1 MVSDTRF
8 ALHCKSIFFDLFW
21 AKVALFYCHFLI
33 SCWVSFVL
41 RCFYKGYS
49 SFLYCGE
56 NCKTFCLAEL
66 WTCINMRCGLK
77 ILDLNA
83 CHILPLQIQLSGSF
97 ELKLQ
102 NFTLVVV
109 PFRRIKKTN
118 EQSLHWSFG
127 FIEISPLAPSTQS
140 KIQKIKLIILVSH
153 TRPLKFTSA
162 PRKAK
167 HFIGQWIMTAD
178 DSIKC
183 QCANSGMTSQV
194 SGFQNPGVCLQ
205 AFPSFPPHPLPVF
218 YLCRFLRGSWLS
230 FLNLCSKTKQKRLLR
245 RLWECQKSKR
255 FNEVNMTLIRCVKL
269 EVNVVAMTAW
279 IQCEVSLV

>member
-49 SFLYCGE
+49 SFLCCGE
-56 NCKTFCLAEL
+56 NCKTFCLAEH

-102 NFTLVVV
+102 NVTLVVV

-118 EQSLHWSFG
+118 EQSLHWSFR

-140 KIQKIKLIILVSH
+140 KIQKIKLIILVSR

-178 DSIKC
+178 DSIKIW
-183 QCANSGMTSQV
+183 
-194 SGFQNPGVCLQ
+194 FQNLMSVHELRHDR
-205 AFPSFPPHPLPVF
+205 PSG
-218 YLCRFLRGSWLS
+218 RFSKSRGLSASVS
-230 FLNLCSKTKQKRLLR
+230 FLSSPPPPRSFTCAIFCAAVDSHSSFFAQRQNRNACYAGYENVKRARGLMR
-245 RLWECQKSKR
+245 
-255 FNEVNMTLIRCVKL
+255 
-269 EVNVVAMTAW
+269 
-279 IQCEVSLV
+279 